1 MILLSPCAAALIL
14 AAESS
19 VHAQT
24 LSLFG
29 GRTPQ
34 IGVASD
40 GNAVTLGVKFYST
53 QAGSI
58 SGIRFYRA
66 APNIS
71 GYRVNLFSIS
81 GSLLAQASSTADT
94 CTIPCWEQ
102 INFPAP
108 VHIATNTSYIA
119 AYYTSN
125 GRYPDDTNG
134 LAAGKKSNSLI
145 APASANVGG
154 NGVYTYSSGFP
165 NQSWQASNYWVDVAF
180 TPSAPSLLM
189 SFNPPTP
196 KIPADAPAGTVVSTV
211 NVTWSDGSPFTGSIA
226 FGPPSGNDGGK
237 FAFSGHDIVVNATGP
252 GIGADGG
259 SVQKVTVQAQQ

>member
-1 MILLSPCAAALIL
+1 MIPKMILLSPCAAALIL

-94 CTIPCWEQ
+94 CTIPCWEE
-102 INFPAP
+102 IDFSAP
-108 VHIATNTSYIA
+108 VPIAANTRYIA

-125 GRYPDDTNG
+125 GRYALDDHGFSAETTSTA
-134 LAAGKKSNSLI
+134 LV
-145 APASANVGG
+145 APASVQVGG
-154 NGVYTYSSGFP
+154 NGVYSYSTSFP
-165 NQSWQASNYWVDVAF
+165 NLS
-180 TPSAPSLLM
+180 
-189 SFNPPTP
+189 
-196 KIPADAPAGTVVSTV
+196 
-211 NVTWSDGSPFTGSIA
+211 
-226 FGPPSGNDGGK
+226 
-237 FAFSGHDIVVNATGP
+237 
-252 GIGADGG
+252 
-259 SVQKVTVQAQQ
+259 